1 MGLILW
7 GLVCLF
13 ISIGLLKSVASMR
26 LSLTREQQAKARLA
40 LEEKKALE
48 LIDKLNKADTP
59 FAKEKIIRDELQMQ
73 KPDEMVLQIPKED

>member
-1 MGLILW
+1 
-7 GLVCLF
+7 
-13 ISIGLLKSVASMR
+13 MR

-40 LEEKKALE
+40 QEEKEALE

-73 KPDEMVLQIPKED
+73 KPNETILQIPKEASSEPNQ